1 MKSLKSIPDKAQECE
16 MTEFIE
22 PAVVIRDPQQ
32 VVAKTSR
39 FHGFFFAMLSAV
51 FMGLSSVF
59 IKKAEYFNAAEVI
72 AVRYIIQFLMMF
84 VVIIFTGKSFTGPRE
99 ARNPLLIRA
108 IFGMLGLIM
117 VHYSVKL
124 ITPSDTTAIM
134 RFSLILVAI
143 MARISF
149 KEKISLATLV
159 SILLSIIGVILI
171 AQPSFLFPKHAINL
185 SNYSA
190 SNQTFQLPT
199 ATDVNEISQ
208 IQILAGIT
216 CGK

>member
-1 MKSLKSIPDKAQECE
+1 MKPLKSIPDTAPECE
-16 MTEFIE
+16 ITEFIE
-22 PAVVIRDPQQ
+22 TRVDIRGSEK
-32 VVAKTSR
+32 VEAKTSR

-59 IKKAEYFNAAEVI
+59 IKKAEYFNASEVI

-84 VVIIFTGKSFTGPRE
+84 VMIIFRRTSFTGPNE

-149 KEKISLATLV
+149 KEKISIATLV
-159 SILLSIIGVILI
+159 SILLSIVGVLLI
-171 AQPSFLFPKHAINL
+171 AQPSFLFPKQSINA

-190 SNQTFQLPT
+190 SNSNETFQI
-199 ATDVNEISQ
+199 TDVNEISQ